1 MKRLQQ
7 QLFYCLM
14 EVKSWLWC
22 EQQSSY
28 VLHLLLWINDETRT
42 KLIVESVVHSTEKYS
57 SSPFVSHVKVM
68 KIAEW
73 VSRWQCCYRDEVLA
87 AFVSSTGR
95 YPCVLQFC
103 SGTLAT
109 GYCSQKCL
117 HPHPL
122 KGHKEGT
129 WQWVHRVMYI
139 LYSST
144 INSLQTDIHKHN
156 QISACHTHM
165 PHAKAF
171 GNQFVLEINKHIC

>member
-1 MKRLQQ
+1 MNCSGVLRPGLIIFHDMERLQQ

-22 EQQSSY
+22 EQRSSY
-28 VLHLLLWINDETRT
+28 VLHLLLWFNNETRT

-73 VSRWQCCYRDEVLA
+73 VSRWQCCYRDRVLA

-117 HPHPL
+117 H
-122 KGHKEGT
+122 
-129 WQWVHRVMYI
+129 
-139 LYSST
+139 
-144 INSLQTDIHKHN
+144 
-156 QISACHTHM
+156 HT
-165 PHAKAF
+165 PTKATKKAH
-171 GNQFVLEINKHIC
+171 GSGCIK